1 MAGENKDPVMLRVSL
16 SGLAPTDGNLLA
28 IHEGKDMKEDGYV
41 YENFELKKK
50 GGD

>member
-1 MAGENKDPVMLRVSL
+1 MRAY
-16 SGLAPTDGNLLA
+16 GLEVIHGLKKVTKKIEDA
-28 IHEGKDMKEDGYV
+28 IEEGKQMKKDGYV